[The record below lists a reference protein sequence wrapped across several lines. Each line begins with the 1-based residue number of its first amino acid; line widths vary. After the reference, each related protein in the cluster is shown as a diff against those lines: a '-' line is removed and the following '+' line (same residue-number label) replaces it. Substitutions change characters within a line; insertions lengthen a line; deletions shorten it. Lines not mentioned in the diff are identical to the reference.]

1 MPLPSELVHLDR
13 ESSREIIYRQL
24 KTLILD
30 LTLEPLE
37 VLRDGE
43 LAKRLGV
50 SRTPVR
56 EALRKLEDEGF
67 VQSQRN
73 QWTRV
78 SGVELRSALEIYP
91 VAQSLQVTALRLAF
105 PNLTRTDIQ
114 ALRVANNAMR
124 EAIRNQHA
132 ADALKFDAGFHR
144 VIIDRARNPVLLQ
157 LLTSLTEKLYRI
169 ELAHF
174 SHAES
179 GRASVDEHRAL
190 IRAIQ
195 AGNLDEALEQMTA
208 NWACPYVD
216 GAPIH
221 EEQ

>member
-1 MPLPSELVHLDR
+1 MPLPSVLARVDKEP
-13 ESSREIIYRQL
+13 SREIIYRQL

-37 VLRDGE
+37 VLRDAE
-43 LAKRLGV
+43 LAERLGV

-91 VAQSLQVTALRLAF
+91 VAQSLHVTALRLAF

-114 ALRVANNAMR
+114 ALRAANNGMR
-124 EAIRNQHA
+124 EAIRRQRA
-132 ADALKFDAGFHR
+132 ADALRFDAAFHR
-144 VIIDRARNPVLLQ
+144 VILDRAGNQVLLQ

-174 SHAES
+174 SQAES
-179 GRASVDEHRAL
+179 GKASTDEHRAL
-190 IRAIQ
+190 IHAIQ
-195 AGNLDEALEQMTA
+195 AGNLTEAVEQMTA
-208 NWACPYVD
+208 NWECPYGD
-216 GAPIH
+216 DAPIH

>member
-1 MPLPSELVHLDR
+1 MPLPSELVRVDR

-43 LAKRLGV
+43 LAERLGV

-78 SGVELRSALEIYP
+78 AGVELRSALEIYP
-91 VAQSLQVTALRLAF
+91 VAQSLHVTALRLAF
-105 PNLTRTDIQ
+105 PNLTRSDIQ
-114 ALRVANNAMR
+114 ALRAANNGMR
-124 EAIRNQHA
+124 EAIRNQRA
-132 ADALKFDAGFHR
+132 ADALRFDAGFHR
-144 VIIDRARNPVLLQ
+144 VILDRAGNQVLLQ

-174 SHAES
+174 SQTES
-179 GRASVDEHRAL
+179 GKASTDEHRAL
-190 IRAIQ
+190 IHAIQ
-195 AGNLDEALEQMTA
+195 AGDLNEAVEQMTA
-208 NWACPYVD
+208 NWECSYRD
-216 GAPIH
+216 NAPIH

>member
-1 MPLPSELVHLDR
+1 MPLPSELVRVDKV
-13 ESSREIIYRQL
+13 SAREIIYRQL

-37 VLRDGE
+37 MLRDGE
-43 LAKRLGV
+43 LARRLGV

-56 EALRKLEDEGF
+56 EALRKLEDEGL
-67 VQSQRN
+67 VESQRN

-78 SGVELRSALEIYP
+78 RGVEWHLALEIYP
-91 VAQSLQVTALRLAF
+91 VAQSLHVTALRLAF
-105 PNLTRTDIQ
+105 PKLTRTDIQ
-114 ALRVANNAMR
+114 ALRAANDAMR

-132 ADALKFDAGFHR
+132 AGALRLDADFHR
-144 VIIDRARNPVLLQ
+144 VIVGRAGNPVLLHSV
-157 LLTSLTEKLYRI
+157 TSLTEKLYRI

-179 GRASVDEHRAL
+179 GTASADEHRAL

-195 AGNLDEALEQMTA
+195 AGDLDQAVEQMTA
-208 NWACPYVD
+208 NWECPHVD
-216 GAPIH
+216 EASMH

>member
-1 MPLPSELVHLDR
+1 MPLPSELVR
-13 ESSREIIYRQL
+13 VGKESAREIIYRQL

-43 LAKRLGV
+43 LAQRLGV

-78 SGVELRSALEIYP
+78 SGVELHLAREIYP
-91 VAQSLQVTALRLAF
+91 VAQSLHVTALRLAF
-105 PNLTRTDIQ
+105 PNLTRTDIL
-114 ALRVANNAMR
+114 ALRAANDAMR

-132 ADALKFDAGFHR
+132 ADALRLDADFHR
-144 VIIDRARNPVLLQ
+144 VIVGRAGNPVLLH
-157 LLTSLTEKLYRI
+157 LVTSLTERLYRI

-179 GRASVDEHRAL
+179 GTASAEEHRAL

-195 AGNLDEALEQMTA
+195 GGNLDEAVEQMTA
-208 NWACPYVD
+208 NWECPYVND
-216 GAPIH
+216 ASVH

>member
-1 MPLPSELVHLDR
+1 MPLPSVLVRVDR

-37 VLRDGE
+37 VLRDAE
-43 LAKRLGV
+43 LAERLGV

-78 SGVELRSALEIYP
+78 SGVELRRALEIYP
-91 VAQSLQVTALRLAF
+91 VAQSLHVTALRLAF

-114 ALRVANNAMR
+114 ALRAANNGMR
-124 EAIRNQHA
+124 EAIRNQRA
-132 ADALKFDAGFHR
+132 ADALRFDAAFHR
-144 VIIDRARNPVLLQ
+144 VILDRAGNQVLLQ

-174 SHAES
+174 SQAES
-179 GRASVDEHRAL
+179 GKTSTDEHRAL
-190 IRAIQ
+190 IHAIQ
-195 AGNLDEALEQMTA
+195 AGNLTEAVEQMSA
-208 NWACPYVD
+208 NWECPYVD
-216 GAPIH
+216 DAPIH
-221 EEQ
+221 EAQ

>member
-1 MPLPSELVHLDR
+1 MPLPSVLARVDR

-37 VLRDGE
+37 VLRDAE
-43 LAKRLGV
+43 LAERLGV

-91 VAQSLQVTALRLAF
+91 VAQSLHVTALRLAF

-114 ALRVANNAMR
+114 ALRAANNGMR
-124 EAIRNQHA
+124 EAIRNQRA
-132 ADALKFDAGFHR
+132 ADALRFDAAFHR
-144 VIIDRARNPVLLQ
+144 VILDRAGNQVLLQ

-179 GRASVDEHRAL
+179 GKASTDEHRAL

-195 AGNLDEALEQMTA
+195 AGNLADALEQMTA
-208 NWACPYVD
+208 NWECPYVD
-216 GAPIH
+216 GPPIH